1 MGLLL
6 RVYGV
11 ATAAAAT
18 AAAAAAAASFRLFDF
33 STFRLFDFSD
43 FLPVYVYFSTFRLR
57 V

>member
-18 AAAAAAAASFRLFDF
+18 AAAAAAAAAAA
-33 STFRLFDFSD
+33 TFRLFDFSGSH
-43 FLPVYVYFSTFRLR
+43 FSTFRLFGPATP
-57 V
+57 